1 LELRIALTVI
11 NQESEDD
18 QEFDSDFRFLRSTRR
33 ENKCYF
39 HRSIS
44 MFVITAPKID
54 SF

>member
-1 LELRIALTVI
+1 MI

-18 QEFDSDFRFLRSTRR
+18 QEFDPNFGLLRSTRR

-44 MFVITAPKID
+44 MLVDYCWIYDP
-54 SF
+54 